1 MGTFVYKTVSST
13 FSTFS
18 HKISR
23 FSLLFLFV
31 VVIAA
36 ITIPVMIIIWV
47 SGCFRHANYMDEDD
61 QEGLMQFFDGLGI

>member
-13 FSTFS
+13 FSTF
-18 HKISR
+18 R

-31 VVIAA
+31 VVFAA
-36 ITIPVMIIIWV
+36 ITIPIMIIIWE
-47 SGCFRHANYMDEDD
+47 SGCFRHANYMNEDD